1 MEFAYPAAFGLLLLA
16 VPLLL
21 AARRRPAAVPLLTT
35 RGAFIARPTLRTRLL
50 WVPVALRLGACAL
63 LVVALARPREG
74 SAETIIPVEG
84 VDIVLALDVSGSME
98 NPLPGA
104 PNRIEASIEV
114 INDFIATR
122 EDDRLGL
129 VVFSGYAIPVAPPTL
144 DHEALSA
151 IVENVYEDYQP
162 GNRTAIGLAL
172 SESVGLLEGS
182 SAASRVVIL
191 LTDGEENIGVI
202 EPGAAAELARTVG
215 IRVYTVAI
223 LNRFALSGGIDQP
236 LLTSVA
242 EVTGGQFYAVESAE
256 ELGEVY
262 EEIGSLEKSGIEQD
276 RFVDYAEFGPWFALA
291 GAALFLLD
299 VTLRATWLRR
309 TGL

>member
-1 MEFAYPAAFGLLLLA
+1 MEFAYPVAFGLLLLG
-16 VPLLL
+16 VPLLF
-21 AARRRPAAVPLLTT
+21 AARRQPAAVPLLTT

-50 WVPVALRLGACAL
+50 WMPTVLRLAACAL

-98 NPLPGA
+98 QSIPGA
-104 PNRIEASIEV
+104 PNRITASIEV

-129 VVFSGYAIPVAPPTL
+129 VVFSEYAVPVSPPTL

-162 GNRTAIGLAL
+162 GNRTAIGFAI
-172 SESVGLLEGS
+172 SESVRLLEGS
-182 SAASRVVIL
+182 SSASRVVIL
-191 LTDGEENIGVI
+191 LTDGEENVDVVL
-202 EPGAAAELARTVG
+202 PAQAAQFARTVG

-223 LNRFALSGGIDQP
+223 FNRTAPSGGIDEPEMTQ
-236 LLTSVA
+236 VA
-242 EVTGGQFYAVESAE
+242 EITGGKFYAVESAE
-256 ELGEVY
+256 ELEEVY
-262 EEIGSLEKSGIEQD
+262 EEIGTLEKSGIEQD
-276 RFVDYAEFGPWFALA
+276 RFIDYTEFGPWFALA
-291 GAALFLLD
+291 GAALFLVD